1 MNEKPDVSVIIVNW
15 NTRDELR
22 ECLRSLHPSLH
33 PDVQA
38 EIIVVDNASW
48 DDSVAMVK
56 REFPEVKLIENRLNE
71 GFGKAHNRAAQVAQG
86 RYLLLLNSDARAHP
100 GALKQLVD
108 YADAHP
114 DVGIIAPKVLNP
126 DGSLQYSCRRFPV
139 YEAGLFRNTLLGRLF
154 PQNRFVRDYLMT
166 DFDHAHTMEVDWVS
180 GCAMMIRRETWHQLG
195 GFDEQ
200 FFMYCEDV
208 DLCWRAHEA
217 GWKVVYHPDA
227 VVTHAIGRS
236 TDKAVNAMI
245 RQFHHSHR
253 LFFQKHYARRL
264 PIWSRL
270 LIPLGLWIR
279 ANLLIARNHLIA
291 LRLKMLGR

>member
-1 MNEKPDVSVIIVNW
+1 VNEKPDVSVIIVNW

>member
-108 YADAHP
+108 YADVHP
-114 DVGIIAPKVLNP
+114 EVGIIAPKVLNP

-180 GCAMMIRRETWHQLG
+180 GCAMLIRRETWHHLG

-227 VVTHAIGRS
+227 VVTHAIGQS

-270 LIPLGLWIR
+270 LIPIGLWIR

-291 LRLKMLGR
+291 LRLKMLGK

>member
-15 NTRDELR
+15 NTRDDLR

-33 PDVQA
+33 QGLQV

-56 REFPEVKLIENRLNE
+56 REFPDVKLIENRLNE
-71 GFGKAHNRAAQVAQG
+71 GFGKAHNRAALIAQG
-86 RYLLLLNSDARAHP
+86 RYLMLLNSDARAHP
-100 GALKQLVD
+100 GALKDLVD

-139 YEAGLFRNTLLGRLF
+139 YEAGLFRNTILGRLF

-166 DFDHAHTMEVDWVS
+166 DFDHAHTADVDWVS

-195 GFDEQ
+195 GFDEW

-217 GWKVVYHPDA
+217 GWRVVYHPEA
-227 VVTHAIGRS
+227 VVTHTIGRS

-253 LFFQKHYARRL
+253 LFFQKHHAHRL

-270 LIPLGLWIR
+270 LIPLGLWLR
-279 ANLLIARNHLIA
+279 ANLLVARNHLIA
-291 LRLKMLGR
+291 IRLKLLGR

>member
-15 NTRDELR
+15 NTRDDLR

-33 PDVQA
+33 QGLQV

-56 REFPEVKLIENRLNE
+56 REFPDVKLIENRLNE
-71 GFGKAHNRAAQVAQG
+71 GFGKAHNRAALIAQG
-86 RYLLLLNSDARAHP
+86 RYLMLLNSDARAHP
-100 GALKQLVD
+100 GALKDLVD

-139 YEAGLFRNTLLGRLF
+139 YEAGLFRNTILGRLF

-166 DFDHAHTMEVDWVS
+166 DFDHAHTADVDWVS

-195 GFDEQ
+195 GFDER

-208 DLCWRAHEA
+208 DLCWRAHEG
-217 GWKVVYHPDA
+217 GWRVVYHPEA
-227 VVTHAIGRS
+227 VVTHTIGRS

-253 LFFQKHYARRL
+253 LFFQKHHAHRL

-270 LIPLGLWIR
+270 LIPLGLWLR
-279 ANLLIARNHLIA
+279 ANLLVARNHLIA
-291 LRLKMLGR
+291 IRLKLLGR

>member
-180 GCAMMIRRETWHQLG
+180 GCAMLIRRETWHQLG

-227 VVTHAIGRS
+227 IVTHAIGRS

-270 LIPLGLWIR
+270 LIPIGLWIR

-291 LRLKMLGR
+291 LRLKMLGK

>member
-1 MNEKPDVSVIIVNW
+1 VNEKPDVSVIIVNW
-15 NTRDELR
+15 NTRDDLR

-33 PDVQA
+33 QGLQV

-56 REFPEVKLIENRLNE
+56 REFPDVKLIENRLNE
-71 GFGKAHNRAAQVAQG
+71 GFGKAHNRAALIAQG
-86 RYLLLLNSDARAHP
+86 RYLMLLNSDARAHP
-100 GALKQLVD
+100 GALKDLVD

-139 YEAGLFRNTLLGRLF
+139 YEAGLFRNTILGRLF

-166 DFDHAHTMEVDWVS
+166 DFDHAHTADVDWVS

-195 GFDEQ
+195 GFDER

-217 GWKVVYHPDA
+217 GWRVVYHPEA
-227 VVTHAIGRS
+227 VVTHTIGRS

-253 LFFQKHYARRL
+253 LFFQKHHAHRL

-270 LIPLGLWIR
+270 LIPLGLWLR
-279 ANLLIARNHLIA
+279 ANLLVARNHLIA
-291 LRLKMLGR
+291 IRLKLLGR